1 MCGVDTESVDVFLQS
16 LRWEKHIPGSVYDR
30 PSAQHVRLPQGLR
43 WCFTCWKGSIPC
55 LSQQLYFSFVC
66 ALVCKKTCM
75 FAGILCIW
83 CCLHFVTR
91 RKSTYP
97 PWYHKAGYFVCPL
110 IYMPPVAVFGQGCSS
125 SQRKWLSIQSPYS
138 PPVPSVFWREN
149 LPKKTMLTN
158 TKKTEVIAAWDWKN
172 SSTDIQMYGVTH
184 LMLTCLSLS
193 ATFRPRQRCLA
204 NLAN

>member
-16 LRWEKHIPGSVYDR
+16 LRWEKHIPASLYDR

-55 LSQQLYFSFVC
+55 LSQQWYFSFVC
-66 ALVCKKTCM
+66 ALVCQKTCM

-83 CCLHFVTR
+83 CWLHFVTR

-97 PWYHKAGYFVCPL
+97 PWYHKAGYFVCLL

-149 LPKKTMLTN
+149 LPQKNNVDKHKKDWGHCSVRLKKQQYWYTDVRCYSSHVNLSISVSHFQAKTKMLT
-158 TKKTEVIAAWDWKN
+158 
-172 SSTDIQMYGVTH
+172 
-184 LMLTCLSLS
+184 
-193 ATFRPRQRCLA
+193 
-204 NLAN
+204 